1 MKAEE
6 LTIEFKAKMTVDKRT
21 AEGCLHLVEM
31 FVNDTGAKIIVDKD
45 ANGEMRFHYEFAER
59 FCKAMCADGKDANAG
74 RRGRLLH

>member
-6 LTIEFKAKMTVDKRT
+6 LTVEVKAKMTVDKRT

-45 ANGEMRFHYEFAER
+45 ANGAMRFHYEFAE
-59 FCKAMCADGKDANAG
+59 
-74 RRGRLLH
+74 

>member
-6 LTIEFKAKMTVDKRT
+6 LTIEVKAKMTVDKRT

-45 ANGEMRFHYEFAER
+45 ESGEMRFHYEFAE
-59 FCKAMCADGKDANAG
+59 
-74 RRGRLLH
+74 

>member
-6 LTIEFKAKMTVDKRT
+6 LTVEVKAKMAVDKRT

-45 ANGEMRFHYEFAER
+45 ENGEMRFHYEFAE
-59 FCKAMCADGKDANAG
+59 
-74 RRGRLLH
+74 